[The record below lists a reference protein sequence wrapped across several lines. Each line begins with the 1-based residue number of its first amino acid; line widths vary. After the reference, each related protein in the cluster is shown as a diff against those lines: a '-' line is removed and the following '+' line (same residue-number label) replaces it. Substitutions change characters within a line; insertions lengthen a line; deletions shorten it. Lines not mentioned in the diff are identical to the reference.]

1 MTTLPL
7 LVFLFFENS
16 VAIAVTNPWETTSI
30 ELRGKNTLCV
40 KLVVTRFKIFDKFE
54 EIEEHVQRV
63 EEELV

>member
-16 VAIAVTNPWETTSI
+16 VAIAVTSPWETTSI
-30 ELRGKNTLCV
+30 ELRGKTLCV